1 MGGRAQHQRAKKRNY
16 QRLRILTLNFYCGF
30 PSTLL
35 FYGHFDKQPPFTG
48 WEEGLGATIPVIKD
62 GKLYGRGGADDG
74 YSTYGTMIA
83 IKAVQEQNI
92 PLPRCVMIT

>member
-1 MGGRAQHQRAKKRNY
+1 M
-16 QRLRILTLNFYCGF
+16 
-30 PSTLL
+30 L

-48 WEEGLGATIPVIKD
+48 WDEGLGATIPVIKD

-83 IKAVQEQNI
+83 IKSCLEQGLPIPSTKNI
-92 PLPRCVMIT
+92 IQDVL